1 MNPELKRYRI
11 EMYDL
16 ICKELNHNSIKRFE
30 CYAASDRGAVKIVSQ
45 HLNFDGVARF
55 EGFRWKWSKLKKVA
69 YVTEVD
75 DVPDLTHEWEALG
88 RFSSDIDVKN
98 RRKESW
104 IDVQNRVVRSI

>member
-16 ICKELNHNSIKRFE
+16 ISKELNHNSIKRFE

-45 HLNFDGVARF
+45 HLNLDAVARF

-75 DVPDLTHEWEALG
+75 DVPDSTHEWEPLG
-88 RFSSDIDVKN
+88 RFACEIDVKNREGKSEIDVKN
-98 RRKESW
+98 RR
-104 IDVQNRVVRSI
+104 